1 MRLFSF
7 WLIGLI
13 PVRDSWVESSDFE
26 RAQQLLRD
34 SLQWVSFE
42 RQKLQQQ
49 GRLILADKR
58 NQAVEIAALKKQD
71 ELRMITHETESFTLS
86 KSAKEV
92 IDVMRRELHEVRVAT
107 EEKIIRLESSIV
119 ELSRECQQADFLSW
133 GIRLFVFLKRDWLN
147 FRLGRHSYRRLC
159 SLKRS
164 LSCCGLL
171 FIHYRRLSN
180 RYDGDD
186 NDKSNYIYFGDVIIT
201 NYD

>member
-1 MRLFSF
+1 M
-7 WLIGLI
+7 
-13 PVRDSWVESSDFE
+13 RDSWVESSDFE

-119 ELSRECQQADFLSW
+119 ELSRECQQADFLS
-133 GIRLFVFLKRDWLN
+133 
-147 FRLGRHSYRRLC
+147 
-159 SLKRS
+159 
-164 LSCCGLL
+164 
-171 FIHYRRLSN
+171 
-180 RYDGDD
+180 
-186 NDKSNYIYFGDVIIT
+186 
-201 NYD
+201 